1 MLWDACQDYFR
12 SKDGQREIRENVL
25 EPIGNIMYNEMY
37 FYVWLICLYHVFLI
51 IIGCQFSI
59 ITTIIALYCNTSIHA
74 CHCKTYHVMEPHA
87 YSTCSRGFRP
97 ISYKYSVQDFKLS
110 HIVGKCT
117 YVIPF
122 FLQNSRT
129 IGSSFG

>member
-51 IIGCQFSI
+51 IIVVANLVLLLRLLHF
-59 ITTIIALYCNTSIHA
+59 TAIHPF
-74 CHCKTYHVMEPHA
+74 M
-87 YSTCSRGFRP
+87 YSTV
-97 ISYKYSVQDFKLS
+97 KHMV
-110 HIVGKCT
+110 
-117 YVIPF
+117 
-122 FLQNSRT
+122 
-129 IGSSFG
+129 